1 MLLVAFQENALT
13 NNKETF
19 VVENKL
25 LMVFL
30 LSYRQIP
37 FVKKGRRCCI
47 LSTEW
52 KGSGEYN
59 FDFIDLGKWN
69 DVLSYKSDISF

>member
-1 MLLVAFQENALT
+1 VLLVAFQENALT
-13 NNKETF
+13 NNKEIF

-37 FVKKGRRCCI
+37 FVKKGRRFCI
-47 LSTEW
+47 LFTE
-52 KGSGEYN
+52 
-59 FDFIDLGKWN
+59 
-69 DVLSYKSDISF
+69 

>member
-13 NNKETF
+13 NNKEIF

-37 FVKKGRRCCI
+37 FVKKGRRFCI
-47 LSTEW
+47 LFTEW
-52 KGSGEYN
+52 QGSGEYN